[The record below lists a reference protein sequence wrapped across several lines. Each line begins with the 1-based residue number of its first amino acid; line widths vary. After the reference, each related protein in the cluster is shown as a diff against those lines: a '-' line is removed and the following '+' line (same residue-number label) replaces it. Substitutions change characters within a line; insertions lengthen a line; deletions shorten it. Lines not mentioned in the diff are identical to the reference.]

1 MRRNANAALL
11 TAGLMVWG
19 GMAAAQATATKK
31 SGSGN
36 AATQAF
42 LAKAAQ
48 ANLAEVELGKLAT
61 DKGESDEVKRYGQ
74 HMVEDHGKANKELQ
88 ELAHQEGATLP
99 TYTDKP
105 QQAAKARLEKLS
117 GAAFDRAYAA
127 QMVRD
132 HQAAVGLFKS
142 QANAGRDPEVKAWA
156 AKMLPNLEEH
166 LKQARALTPQKGA
179 SR

>member
-1 MRRNANAALL
+1 MRTNANAALL
-11 TAGLMVWG
+11 TAGLIVWG
-19 GMAAAQATATKK
+19 GMAAAQATATR

-48 ANLAEVELGKLAT
+48 ANMAEVELGKLAAQ
-61 DKGESDEVKRYGQ
+61 KGQSDEIKRYGQ
-74 HMVEDHGKANKELQ
+74 HMVDDHGKANQELQ
-88 ELAHQEGATLP
+88 ELAQQEGATLP

-105 QQAAKARLEKLS
+105 HQAAKARLEKLS
-117 GAAFDRAYAA
+117 GEAFDRAYAA

-132 HQAAVGLFKS
+132 HQAAVGLFRG
-142 QANAGRDPEVKAWA
+142 QAKAGRDPEVKAWA